1 MLRSGKSSYQIICA
15 CLNTSFLLSK
25 ATTIAPVS
33 IQGPLA
39 QDQLVEVGS
48 TEVPP
53 EPEASLAEYNVS
65 AGDLVQDTTI
75 QPTAPDIPSTAV
87 PTDEPQ
93 DYQQPEPPTASGHND
108 EEARTEDPVSAP
120 STSPQLP
127 PASSRPIRYRR
138 PPDRLNLWL
147 RREHC
152 ARTYYV
158 LVYQEL

>member
-1 MLRSGKSSYQIICA
+1 
-15 CLNTSFLLSK
+15 
-25 ATTIAPVS
+25 
-33 IQGPLA
+33 
-39 QDQLVEVGS
+39 
-48 TEVPP
+48 VPP

-65 AGDLVQDTTI
+65 AGDPVQDTTI
-75 QPTAPDIPSTAV
+75 QPTAPDKPNTAV

-138 PPDRLNLWL
+138 PPDRLNLYSIFHMTAKRAL
-147 RREHC
+147 REDPATARPAIEAQCKHFDRTEHS
-152 ARTYYV
+152 
-158 LVYQEL
+158 LVDKGLELINWKR